1 MRIPFPPVNG
11 EDFEGSWECP
21 NNGVLGGFENIYE
34 VGDFSDAESDGG
46 EVGNIAG
53 IKYDY
58 HDKT

>member
-1 MRIPFPPVNG
+1 MVRILRGV
-11 EDFEGSWECP
+11 GSVPTMVFW
-21 NNGVLGGFENIYE
+21 GVLKTYMRW
-34 VGDFSDAESDGG
+34 